1 LEVEDMTSN
10 GLTILAL
17 VQQDEKWRNGEGEV
31 VLVDS
36 MTPAHLGSV
45 LRVLV
50 SIEAELYGAWLDAGG
65 TPVPSEDESGAVR
78 AWFDSLALVVRV
90 RELLAA
96 HNRAQ
101 RAARPGKPQQVD
113 PDAVPS
119 ETVVT
124 ASPA

>member
-1 LEVEDMTSN
+1 MTSN

-17 VQQDEKWRNGEGEV
+17 VQQDEKWRTGEGEV

-65 TPVPSEDESGAVR
+65 TPAASDDESGAVR
-78 AWFDSLALVVRV
+78 AWFDALALVVRV
-90 RELLAA
+90 RELLAE

-101 RAARPGKPQQVD
+101 RAARAAKPQPVD
-113 PDAVPS
+113 PDAVSS
-119 ETVVT
+119 EPVAI